1 MARKR
6 ATLTDLLNDL
16 TAKIVYDKFKLLACS
31 QFEWEGLEEYEIKE
45 KHLEK
50 YLFEDGR
57 AIFFK
62 DPKMSYMCL
71 RAHDGH
77 GINND
82 GDPLNYIA
90 TGFNYRKQFSA
101 DDCVIIENN
110 RFRQATHDFV
120 MFYVNKITEAERT
133 MDVNVKA
140 VKTPFI
146 IACDNNDVLTFKRI
160 FQMIDGNS
168 PVIYADKSMNLEA
181 LTVLKTEAKFL
192 CNDLMDYKKSVEN
205 ELLTFLGLDNL
216 AVDKKERVNL
226 AEANSNNQI
235 TESFADLQLKAREK
249 ACEEIREKFG
259 IEISVKRKEV
269 SQNVEYSDVQHNEAD
284 RRAPGTD

>member
-16 TAKIVYDKFKLLACS
+16 TAKIIYDKFKLLACS

-45 KHLEK
+45 RHLER
-50 YLFEDGR
+50 YLFEDGK

-62 DPKMSYMCL
+62 DPKMSFMCL
-71 RAHDGH
+71 RVQDGT
-77 GINND
+77 GLD
-82 GDPLNYIA
+82 KAGDPINYIA
-90 TGFNYRKQFSA
+90 TGFGYHKQFHR

-110 RFRQATHDFV
+110 IFRKATHDFV

-133 MDVNVKA
+133 MDINIKTM
-140 VKTPFI
+140 KTPFI

-168 PVIYADKSMNLEA
+168 PAIYADKSMNLEA
-181 LTVLKTEAKFL
+181 LNVLKTEAKFL
-192 CNDLMDYKKSVEN
+192 GNDLMDYKKSVEN
-205 ELLTFLGLDNL
+205 ELLTFLGFDNL

-226 AEANSNNQI
+226 SEANSNNEI
-235 TESFADLQLKAREK
+235 TQSFAELQLKAREK

-259 IEISVKRKEV
+259 INISVKRREV
-269 SQNVEYSDVQHNEAD
+269 ESYVESPDVRDDETD
-284 RRAPGTD
+284 SRAS